1 MAVVTRPGWEVDD
14 ANVSSD
20 VLKARIPTKLLPS
33 PGAGVSGSPS
43 EVLTKSNISNGNY
56 DVYKPG
62 GLLQGDELIYSINA
76 SNNKLTIHNQSLFDS
91 RFNQNTPEGKKQFES
106 LNKSIKIA
114 TYDNAQLN
122 TGTDPI
128 RNQNFNNIKKSET
141 YKSLANSVPP
151 GTRVTDS
158 PNQPPQNNGD
168 QQAGAD
174 KSGDDQNA
182 AVKAELEKGSKEGTR
197 KDYGDVK
204 YPENL
209 NLTVQ
214 DCIKFSIFEY
224 KAPGV
229 QPGTSAAGSRIVS
242 LVGGNPGFKDRKNI
256 LGTITLPIPGGINDS
271 NSADWSSGQIDEFT
285 RALANISGQTILG
298 GGQQGADAGGDEFKN
313 LTSGGG
319 TDLKSI
325 ITASAAGIA
334 AGASNLISR
343 QFGAVVNP
351 NLELLFNGPSL
362 RTFGFNFRM
371 SPRSAPEARNIRKI
385 IRFFKQ
391 AMSVKR
397 SNSSLL
403 LKAPHT
409 FAISYV
415 TSNEQHPYLNKF
427 KECAL
432 TTCNVNYTPDGTYMT
447 YNGGIDDRSMTAY
460 ELSLTFQ
467 EIEPLFDDDYGNEK
481 EITSIGF

>member
-114 TYDNAQLN
+114 TYDNSQLN

-158 PNQPPQNNGD
+158 PNQPPQNGGD

-174 KSGDDQNA
+174 ENA
-182 AVKAELEKGSKEGTR
+182 AVVAELKKESKEGTR
-197 KDYGDVK
+197 KDYGNVQ
-204 YPENL
+204 YPVDL
-209 NLTVQ
+209 NPAVQ

-242 LVGGNPGFKDRKNI
+242 LIGGNPGFKDRKNI

-298 GGQQGADAGGDEFKN
+298 GGQQGADATGDEIKN
-313 LTSGGG
+313 STSGGG
-319 TDLKSI
+319 KDLNSI
-325 ITASAAGIA
+325 IAAKAAGIA

-415 TSNEQHPYLNKF
+415 TSNKQHPYLNKF

-432 TTCNVNYTPDGTYMT
+432 TVCNVNYTPDGTYMT
-447 YNGGIDDRSMTAY
+447 YKGDIDDRSMTAY

>member
-1 MAVVTRPGWEVDD
+1 MATPTTYGSRDSNPFQVPKEYLINGVKTPSNNQNARYYLLVDSVTGDTTVKTADG
-14 ANVSSD
+14 
-20 VLKARIPTKLLPS
+20 KLPS
-33 PGAGVSGSPS
+33 SAGGNTGMDRIVGTIPKDGVFKPVVGSTTSNETKYFTSAQGQKDVKNHAVITAQKAGAQNAQQLIFPNSATAGAG
-43 EVLTKSNISNGNY
+43 
-56 DVYKPG
+56 
-62 GLLQGDELIYSINA
+62 QG
-76 SNNKLTIHNQSLFDS
+76 Q
-91 RFNQNTPEGKKQFES
+91 
-106 LNKSIKIA
+106 
-114 TYDNAQLN
+114 
-122 TGTDPI
+122 
-128 RNQNFNNIKKSET
+128 
-141 YKSLANSVPP
+141 
-151 GTRVTDS
+151 
-158 PNQPPQNNGD
+158 NQPPQNGGD

-174 KSGDDQNA
+174 ENA
-182 AVKAELEKGSKEGTR
+182 AVVAELKKESKEGTR
-197 KDYGDVK
+197 KDYGNVQ
-204 YPENL
+204 YPVDL
-209 NLTVQ
+209 NPAVQ

-313 LTSGGG
+313 LTPGGG
-319 TDLKSI
+319 KDLKSI
-325 ITASAAGIA
+325 IVSKFAGEAS
-334 AGASNLISR
+334 GASNLISR

-371 SPRSAPEARNIRKI
+371 SPRDAPEARNIRKI

-415 TSNEQHPYLNKF
+415 TSNKQHPYLNKF

-432 TTCNVNYTPDGTYMT
+432 TVCNVNYTPDGTYMT
-447 YNGGIDDRSMTAY
+447 YKGDIDDRSMTAY

-467 EIEPLFDDDYGNEK
+467 EIEPLFDDEYGNEK

>member
-1 MAVVTRPGWEVDD
+1 MATPTTYGSRDSNPFQVPKEYLINGVKTPSNNANARYYLLVDSVTGDTTVKTADG
-14 ANVSSD
+14 
-20 VLKARIPTKLLPS
+20 KLPS
-33 PGAGVSGSPS
+33 SAGGNTGMDRIVGTIPKDGVFKPVVGSTTSNETKYFTSAQGQKDVKNHAVITAQKAGAQNAQQLIFPNSATAGAG
-43 EVLTKSNISNGNY
+43 
-56 DVYKPG
+56 
-62 GLLQGDELIYSINA
+62 QG
-76 SNNKLTIHNQSLFDS
+76 Q
-91 RFNQNTPEGKKQFES
+91 
-106 LNKSIKIA
+106 
-114 TYDNAQLN
+114 
-122 TGTDPI
+122 
-128 RNQNFNNIKKSET
+128 
-141 YKSLANSVPP
+141 
-151 GTRVTDS
+151 
-158 PNQPPQNNGD
+158 NQPPQSGGD
-168 QQAGAD
+168 QQAGAGPD
-174 KSGDDQNA
+174 PLGTEQNA
-182 AVKAELEKGSKEGTR
+182 AVVAELEKGSKENTR
-197 KDYGDVK
+197 KDYGNVQ

-209 NLTVQ
+209 DPAVQ

-229 QPGTSAAGSRIVS
+229 QPGTSVVESRIVS
-242 LVGGNPGFKDRKNI
+242 LVNGNPGFKGRKNI

-271 NSADWSSGQIDEFT
+271 NTADWSGEKIGEFT
-285 RALANISGQTILG
+285 RALANISGQTIIG
-298 GGQQGADAGGDEFKN
+298 GGSQGADATGGEVKN
-313 LTSGGG
+313 ALSGGG
-319 TDLKSI
+319 KDLKSLI
-325 ITASAAGIA
+325 VSEFAGNA

-371 SPRSAPEARNIRKI
+371 SPRDAPEARNIRKI

-415 TSNEQHPYLNKF
+415 TSDKEHPYLNRF

-432 TTCNVNYTPDGTYMT
+432 TVCNVNYTPDGTYMT
-447 YNGGIDDRSMTAY
+447 YKGGIDDRSMTAY

-467 EIEPLFDDDYGNEK
+467 EIEPIFDDDYF
-481 EITSIGF
+481 EIDSNDKQVKSIGF